1 LPPPRSAYIAWI
13 AVCVLWGTTYL
24 AIRVA
29 LDSMPPLLMAGVRW
43 TLAGALFVL
52 VLGLRGARLPASSEW
67 PAQTLLGLLLV
78 GLGNGGV
85 VWAEQTLPTG
95 LTAVLVAVIP
105 FWMVGIE
112 HVAGGSETLSLRQ
125 WSGLLMGF
133 AGIVVLVWPELNLG
147 SGSGDA
153 GGVVATQLA
162 CAGWALGS
170 SVSRRRR
177 TDEDV
182 LASAAIQMLFGG
194 LCLVAVGTLRGE
206 WASFGFTPRS
216 AWAMVY
222 LMFAG
227 SIAGYSAYG
236 HALKHLPVST
246 VSLYAYINPVIA
258 VLLGTFVLGEAL
270 SPRLAIAGAA
280 VLAGMALVRRR

>member
-1 LPPPRSAYIAWI
+1 M
-13 AVCVLWGTTYL
+13 LWGTTYL

-29 LDSMPPLLMAGVRW
+29 LDAMPPLLMAGVRW
-43 TLAGALFVL
+43 TLAGALFAL
-52 VLGLRGARLPASSEW
+52 VLRLRGVQMPPSFEW
-67 PAQTLLGLLLV
+67 PMLTLLGLLLI

-112 HVAGGSETLSLRQ
+112 HAAGGSERISLRR
-125 WSGLLMGF
+125 WSGLLLGF
-133 AGIVVLVWPELNLG
+133 AGIVVLVWPELG
-147 SGSGDA
+147 VGRGPGYA

-170 SVSRRRR
+170 SLSRRRR
-177 TDEDV
+177 ADEDL
-182 LASAAIQMLFGG
+182 LASAAMQMVFGG

-206 WASFGFTPRS
+206 WASFGFSVRS

-222 LMFAG
+222 LMLAG

-258 VLLGTFVLGEAL
+258 VLLGTFVLGEPL

-280 VLAGMALVRRR
+280 VLAGMALVRK